1 MSPMI
6 LPPRLLFACHLN
18 SVRSPMAAGLFLHL
32 TGASPLAV
40 EAAGVQAEPINGF
53 AVAVMQELGV
63 DLSGYIAKT
72 LYDLPRAAPF
82 DLTIALAPAALAAV
96 QELPRS
102 FTGEVLF
109 WDVLMPQG
117 DVGHRERQL
126 SNYRTLRDDLR
137 HRIVTHFSL

>member
-1 MSPMI
+1 MT

-18 SVRSPMAAGLFLHL
+18 SVRSPMAAGLFRHL
-32 TGASPLAV
+32 TGVSPLAV
-40 EAAGVQAEPINGF
+40 EAAGVQAEPINAF

-72 LYDLPRAAPF
+72 LYDLPRADPF
-82 DLTIALAPAALAAV
+82 DLTIALAPAAFAAA
-96 QELPRS
+96 QELPHS

-109 WDVLMPQG
+109 WDVPMPQG

-137 HRIVTHFSL
+137 RRIVTHFSL